1 MNKKYQGIILAL
13 TIGIAIIITCF
24 QALADS
30 ISDDNIY
37 IPGQVLILGSV
48 WQGREVNISGNGG
61 SVLTSYGGSA
71 GGQKHNVSFNSDET
85 EINVY
90 VYGGYNDDESEDIK
104 NNVINI
110 SGGNTNWDVYRYD
123 YKHNDAYNQ
132 VIVSDSSG
140 RSLPVNAIAGHG
152 SMGEISGNTIN
163 ISGGMINGY
172 VIAAESI
179 SAVNPNRLH
188 DNTVNILHNADLNA
202 AVIYG
207 AAAVYDS
214 GTRREVMG
222 KNNTLNIFV
231 KEQKVGNIGGFNK
244 LNYYLPENIKNGDK
258 VLTAISQSEKTKI
271 NGAEMSA
278 YIPGAAALYVNDKI
292 VLLNNDKGIE
302 DRNTLYKHRTENV
315 SAEYFFYMGKENEQN
330 VILKINDKKIR
341 EQTKSIV
348 ESRVPALTNRGADLL
363 AGDATAEAEAVG
375 AQIYTP
381 FFAGTQSSMHYKT
394 GSYVDMVSR
403 SWALGLSRK
412 VETEKGRLLI
422 APVIEYGRGSYDSYL
437 DSGIHGRGKSQYAG
451 IGCVLR
457 QTGKNNI
464 YHEGSLRFG
473 HMWYDYLSD
482 DLTVLGQRVHEE
494 YNSSSRY
501 LGAHF
506 GVGRIKQLSEK
517 EELDFFGKFF
527 YGYTGKDTVRL
538 ATGETYQFGTVNSY
552 RLRLGARYDRKI
564 DEHNKFYVGLAYE
577 YEFDG
582 SASAVY
588 QGLET
593 PSPSLR
599 GSSGMMEFGWLI
611 RPEANDHLSFDLS
624 CAGWMGKQHGI
635 TCRTGINWMF

>member
-1 MNKKYQGIILAL
+1 MSRKYQLSIMTLITAMVMFISSVSWAESIDEQLII
-13 TIGIAIIITCF
+13 
-24 QALADS
+24 D
-30 ISDDNIY
+30 
-37 IPGQVLILGSV
+37 GQVMILGQDC
-48 WQGREVNISGNGG
+48 WQEREVTLSGRGD
-61 SVLTSYGGSA
+61 SVLTVYSGKES
-71 GGQKHNVSFNSDET
+71 GQKTNVNIDSSMT
-85 EINVY
+85 KIN
-90 VYGGYNDDESEDIK
+90 VYGGYNDLESADIK

-110 SGGNTNWDVYRYD
+110 SGGNTNWDVYRYAE
-123 YKHNDAYNQ
+123 KHNDAYNQ

-140 RSLPVNAIAGHG
+140 RSLTVNAIAGHG
-152 SMGEISGNTIN
+152 SLGEISGNKIN

-172 VIAAESI
+172 VIAAEST

-188 DNTVNILHNADLNA
+188 DNTVNILHNAALNT

-207 AAAVYDS
+207 AAVYDS
-214 GTRREVMG
+214 GNRLRNEVMG
-222 KNNTLNIFV
+222 ENNTLNIFV

-302 DRNTLYKHRTENV
+302 DRNTLYKPRTENV
-315 SAEYFFYMGKENEQN
+315 SAEYFFYMGREGNEN

-348 ESRVPALTNRGADLL
+348 ESRVPALMNRGADLL

-381 FFAGTQSSMHYKT
+381 FFASTQSSMHYKT

-457 QTGKNNI
+457 QTGKNNL

-482 DLTVLGQRVHEE
+482 DLTVFGQRVHEE

>member
-1 MNKKYQGIILAL
+1 MSRKYQSFILSLIIVMFISSVSWAESIE
-13 TIGIAIIITCF
+13 TPEII
-24 QALADS
+24 D
-30 ISDDNIY
+30 
-37 IPGQVLILGSV
+37 GQVLILGSS
-48 WQGREVNISGNGG
+48 WQGREVNLSGRGN
-61 SVLTSYGGSA
+61 SALTVYGGSA
-71 GGQKHNVSFNSDET
+71 GGQK
-85 EINVY
+85 INLNIDSSMTKIN
-90 VYGGYNDDESEDIK
+90 VYGGYNDFASVDIK

-110 SGGNTNWDVYRYD
+110 SGGNTNWDVYRYAE
-123 YKHNDAYNQ
+123 KHNDAYNQ
-132 VIVSDSSG
+132 VIISDSSG
-140 RSLPVNAIAGHG
+140 RSLTVNAIAGHG

-172 VIAAESI
+172 VIAAEST

-207 AAAVYDS
+207 AGVYDS
-214 GTRREVMG
+214 GTRLRNEVMG
-222 KNNTLNIFV
+222 KNNTLNLFV
-231 KEQKVGNIGGFNK
+231 KEQRVGNIGGFNK

-258 VLTAISQSEKTKI
+258 VLTAITQSEKTKI

-302 DRNTLYKHRTENV
+302 DRNTLYKDRTENV

-348 ESRVPALTNRGADLL
+348 ESRIPALTNRGADLL

-403 SWALGLSRK
+403 SWVLGLSRK